1 MADCKRLEHLQIGGF
16 LSESAIAKL
25 SELPDLQ
32 SLSVRSDL
40 LDEAAIARLRKL
52 FQNLEYFDARP
63 LDLSMGKISQGS
75 DGRFRWV
82 PASGRTAFDELEKSG
97 SLATLLTDHLA
108 SDMVAKLR
116 GKVVL
121 VEFWG
126 TWCGPCLAYTPELER
141 IYDKYRDLGVE
152 FLSIH
157 SQQGAEKADAYL
169 ANQPLVWPSVV
180 DSNGEFAKRF
190 RVPSYPSLYV
200 FNSKGE
206 LVVALPHRLLLEAC
220 IESVRE

>member
-1 MADCKRLEHLQIGGF
+1 MRIDTEQFDGQSFASVDKLTQLKSLDLSSKKQPLHLHVLRNLPNQETLEVFFHTLSPNDVASLGSIKSLSSLRVDSGFSDDSLAASLKNAPDMRGLLGNQDCLMSDAGIDYLADCKRLEHLQIGGF

-63 LDLSMGKISQGS
+63 LELSMGKISQGS

-108 SDMVAKLR
+108 SDMVAK
-116 GKVVL
+116 
-121 VEFWG
+121 
-126 TWCGPCLAYTPELER
+126 
-141 IYDKYRDLGVE
+141 
-152 FLSIH
+152 
-157 SQQGAEKADAYL
+157 
-169 ANQPLVWPSVV
+169 
-180 DSNGEFAKRF
+180 
-190 RVPSYPSLYV
+190 
-200 FNSKGE
+200 
-206 LVVALPHRLLLEAC
+206 
-220 IESVRE
+220 